1 MTWHDSKLVPAD
13 MPLPWINEFNKRIR
27 NELDIPKAGRGTLLP
42 YGKEYFVSSTAFEQ
56 EQYTGQSIEFV
67 LNYLHLSLREYDEH
81 GLVVLRST
89 VMNPLYYTAQQ
100 EGMDYLAGFVKH
112 LHQVARF
119 VIVQVYELMKV
130 TNDED

>member
-1 MTWHDSKLVPAD
+1 MTWDNNKLVPAAV
-13 MPLPWINEFNKRIR
+13 PLKWINEFNQRIR

-42 YGKEYFVSSTAFEQ
+42 YVKEYFISSTVFEQ

-67 LNYLHLSLREYDEH
+67 LDYLHISLQEYNQH

-100 EGMDYLAGFVKH
+100 EGMDYLAGLVKH

-119 VIVQVYELMKV
+119 VIVQIYELMKATGEV
-130 TNDED
+130 G